1 MVLDGVRWVY
11 NLGAN
16 EVECKT
22 RGQEVGKKQLLEIAV
37 VSSAYKMWRERVRE
51 MRSDHK
57 Q

>member
-1 MVLDGVRWVY
+1 MGLQ
-11 NLGAN
+11 LGAN

-22 RGQEVGKKQLLEIAV
+22 RGREVGKKQLLEIAV
-37 VSSAYKMWRERVRE
+37 VSSAYKMWRGERVRE